1 MAAPSVAVPSGA
13 GPIRLG
19 IAPIGWSN
27 DDLPELGGDIT
38 LEQCLREARLA
49 GYTGVEKGGK
59 FPMDPKA
66 LGPILAEHG
75 LALVTGWFSGELR
88 HGTVEREKRR
98 MAQQL
103 ALYQAL
109 DVPVMMYAET
119 TGTVQNRIEVPVAD
133 RPRMPDEEFKSYG
146 DRLTELA
153 EWLRAEGCPMTFHH
167 HMGTVV
173 ETERE
178 IDLLMARTG
187 DAVGLLFDTGHLHFA
202 GGDVLATARRHGQR
216 INHVHGKDIRADVL
230 ARLKAGNWSFL
241 KGVVEGVFT
250 VPGDGVIDFAAVA
263 EVLAEIGYKGWM
275 VVEAEQDPD
284 RANPLEMARIGHK
297 ALSDAFIAAGF
308 EILG

>member
-1 MAAPSVAVPSGA
+1 MAAISGA

-38 LEQCLREARLA
+38 LEQCLREAKLA
-49 GYTGVEKGGK
+49 GYAGVEKGGK
-59 FPMDPKA
+59 FPLEAKV
-66 LGPILAEHG
+66 LRPILAEHG

-98 MAQQL
+98 MVQQL

-109 DVPVMMYAET
+109 DVTVMVYAET
-119 TGTVQNRIEVPVAD
+119 TGTVQNRIELPVAD
-133 RPRMPDEEFKSYG
+133 RPRMADEEFKSYG

-167 HMGTVV
+167 HMGTVI

-178 IDLLMARTG
+178 VDLLMARTG

-202 GGDVLATARRHGQR
+202 GGDVLATARRHGRR
-216 INHVHGKDIRADVL
+216 INHVHGKDIRAGVL
-230 ARLKAGNWSFL
+230 ERLRAGNWSFL

-250 VPGDGVIDFAAVA
+250 VPGDGTIDFAAVA
-263 EVLAEIGYKGWM
+263 KVLAEIGYSGWV
-275 VVEAEQDPD
+275 VVEAEQDPQK
-284 RANPLEMARIGHK
+284 ANPLAMAKIGHQ
-297 ALSDAFIAAGF
+297 ALSEALGRAGF
-308 EILG
+308 GITG

>member
-1 MAAPSVAVPSGA
+1 MAAASGAA

-38 LEQCLREARLA
+38 LEQCLREARAA
-49 GYTGVEKGGK
+49 GYAGVEKGGK
-59 FPMDPKA
+59 FPLDPKV
-66 LGPILAEHG
+66 LGPILEEHG
-75 LALVTGWFSGELR
+75 LRLVSGWFSGELR
-88 HGTVEREKRR
+88 QGSVEREQRR
-98 MAQQL
+98 IAQQL

-109 DVPVMMYAET
+109 DVPVMVYAET
-119 TGTVQNRIEVPVAD
+119 TGTVQGAPDVPVAV
-133 RPRMPDEEFKSYG
+133 RPRMPEEEFKRYG

-202 GGDVLATARRHGQR
+202 GGDVLATARRHGRR
-216 INHVHGKDIRADVL
+216 INHVHCKDIRADVL
-230 ARLKAGNWSFL
+230 ARLKSENWSFL
-241 KGVVEGVFT
+241 KGVIEGVFT
-250 VPGDGVIDFAAVA
+250 VPGDGAIDFGAVA
-263 EVLAEIGYKGWM
+263 KVLAEIGYSGWV
-275 VVEAEQDPD
+275 VVEAEQDPSK
-284 RANPLEMARIGHK
+284 ANPLEMARIGHK
-297 ALSDAFIAAGF
+297 ALTDAFTQAGF
-308 EILG
+308 TIA

>member
-1 MAAPSVAVPSGA
+1 MAARPQA

-38 LEQCLREARLA
+38 LEQCLREAKQA
-49 GYTGVEKGGK
+49 GYAGVEKGGK
-59 FPMDPKA
+59 FPMDPKL
-66 LGPILAEHG
+66 LGSILAGHG

-88 HGTVEREKRR
+88 HGTIEREKRR
-98 MAQQL
+98 IARQL

-109 DVPVMMYAET
+109 DVPLMMYAET

-133 RPRMPDEEFKSYG
+133 RPRMPDEEFKGYG

-153 EWLRAEGCPMTFHH
+153 EWLAAEGCPMTFHH

-187 DAVGLLFDTGHLHFA
+187 EAVGLLFDTGHLTFA
-202 GGDVLATARRHGQR
+202 GGDLRATARRHGHR
-216 INHVHGKDIRADVL
+216 INHVHGKDIRPDVL

-250 VPGDGVIDFAAVA
+250 VPGDGAIDFAAVA
-263 EVLAEIGYKGWM
+263 LVLAEIGYSGWV
-275 VVEAEQDPD
+275 VVEAEQDPQK
-284 RANPLEMARIGHK
+284 ANPLAMARIGHQ
-297 ALSDAFIAAGF
+297 ALAEAFGEAGF
-308 EILG
+308 AIGG

>member
-1 MAAPSVAVPSGA
+1 MAAASGAA

-38 LEQCLREARLA
+38 LEQCLREARAA
-49 GYTGVEKGGK
+49 GYAGVEKGGK
-59 FPMDPKA
+59 FPLDPKV
-66 LGPILAEHG
+66 LGPILEEHG
-75 LALVTGWFSGELR
+75 LRLVSGWFSGELR
-88 HGTVEREKRR
+88 QGSVEREQRR
-98 MAQQL
+98 IAQQL

-109 DVPVMMYAET
+109 DVPVMVYAET
-119 TGTVQNRIEVPVAD
+119 TGTVQAAPDVPVAV
-133 RPRMPDEEFKSYG
+133 RPRMPEEEFKRYG

-202 GGDVLATARRHGQR
+202 GGDVLATARRHGRR
-216 INHVHGKDIRADVL
+216 INHVHCKDIRADVL
-230 ARLKAGNWSFL
+230 ARLKSENWPFL
-241 KGVVEGVFT
+241 KGVIEGVFT
-250 VPGDGVIDFAAVA
+250 VPGDGAIDFGAVA
-263 EVLAEIGYKGWM
+263 KVLAEIGYSGWV
-275 VVEAEQDPD
+275 VVEAEQDPSK
-284 RANPLEMARIGHK
+284 ANPLEMARIGHK
-297 ALSDAFIAAGF
+297 ALTDAFTQAGF
-308 EILG
+308 TIA